1 MVDDDPRTTLAQLA
15 QAGRHSLSALSAML
29 GRNPAYLQQFVH
41 RGTPRRLSERD
52 RRLLADMLGVDETR
66 LGAPVQSPAL
76 VAIPRL
82 ALSASAGPGSFV
94 DSELTIGSDSITPAL
109 ARHLRLSAAAAASIR
124 VRGDSM
130 EPGLCDGDTIFVDLA
145 NRSPGARGAVYVV
158 RIDDVV
164 MVKRVARLGNR
175 LVVTSDNPAAGPVPR
190 GAVTVIG
197 RVVWQMRAPR

>member
-1 MVDDDPRTTLAQLA
+1 MADDDPRTTLAQLA
-15 QAGRHSLSALSAML
+15 QAGGHSLAALSAML

-66 LGAPVQSPAL
+66 LGAVARGPAL

-82 ALSASAGPGSFV
+82 ALAASAGPGAFV
-94 DSELTIGSDSITPAL
+94 DNELTVGSDSITPAL
-109 ARHLRLSAAAAASIR
+109 ARYLGLSADTAASIR

-130 EPGLCDGDTIFVDLA
+130 EPGLFDGDTIFVDLTSR
-145 NRSPGARGAVYVV
+145 NPGPRGAVHVV
-158 RIDDVV
+158 RIDDTL